1 MYIAVT
7 KVTAPRQALERMAE
21 AFRKA
26 APDMKNFPGCT
37 GLELWLSDDTLEAVS
52 RWESKEAVDA
62 YAKSPMFGAHHP
74 GAESGRGAGGGA
86 VTYYEGEV
94 LF

>member
-1 MYIAVT
+1 MIITVT

-21 AFRKA
+21 AFRQA
-26 APDMKNFPGCT
+26 APDMKQFPGCT
-37 GLELWLSDDTLEAVS
+37 GFELWLSDDTLEAVS
-52 RWESKEAVDA
+52 RWESKEAVEA
-62 YAKSPMFGAHHP
+62 YAKSPLFGAHHP